1 MMTESVVRPVVVF
14 HAKNEFEAQMAR
26 DALSAEEV
34 PVLHL
39 PSLTTGLFGMMQ
51 TTRVAV
57 PEDCV
62 EEALEVLAEAGFT
75 GGVESMPR
83 GLNAFGDAVR
93 DAFPVAGKPGLGWR
107 SPLLRVI
114 LGVALLIVVLVAAQ
128 AIRGR

>member
-1 MMTESVVRPVVVF
+1 MTEPSVRPVIVF

-26 DALSAEEV
+26 DALAAGEV

-62 EEALEVLAEAGFT
+62 EEALEVLNEAGFT
-75 GGVESMPR
+75 GAVEPMPK

-93 DAFPVAGKPGLGWR
+93 EAFPVAGKPGLGWG
-107 SPLLRVI
+107 SNLYRVRAVI
-114 LGVALLIVVLVAAQ
+114 GLIVLALVVYAFL
-128 AIRGR
+128 RGR

>member
-1 MMTESVVRPVVVF
+1 MTEPSVRPVIVF

-26 DALSAEEV
+26 DALAAGEV

-62 EEALEVLAEAGFT
+62 EEALEVLAEAGFA
-75 GGVESMPR
+75 GAVEEAPR

-93 DAFPVAGKPGLGWR
+93 EVFPVTGRPGLGWR
-107 SPLLRVI
+107 SRLFRVW
-114 LGVALLIVVLVAAQ
+114 ALVGLIALVLVVYAFL
-128 AIRGR
+128 RGH